1 MGADAEPQ
9 RFHEPRQQR
18 RRAEAHRVRESAMQQ
33 EHIAVICVQTRNDE
47 RTERFVV
54 FSSALPL
61 DDRRRWPQRMPTDVA
76 CTGLISEDEVRSEL
90 AARGLSAEGIDARV
104 GRSRA
109 FKTTT
114 TSATLMEDWVNAVRR
129 SLPQGPS

>member
-1 MGADAEPQ
+1 VNAAVVNAPMRDVW
-9 RFHEPRQQR
+9 RM
-18 RRAEAHRVRESAMQQ
+18 RESVMQH

-61 DDRRRWPQRMPTDVA
+61 DDRRGWPEGMPTDMA

-90 AARGLSAEGIDARV
+90 AARGLSAEGIDARAMKRPSV
-104 GRSRA
+104 YTTHLQRLLAGATTQLPSRSSIA
-109 FKTTT
+109 
-114 TSATLMEDWVNAVRR
+114 
-129 SLPQGPS
+129 